1 MPCIN
6 AWREYSYCRSHTR
19 LLAIVLPQ
27 RNDLLRREEHRCL
40 PSSATATFHDVW
52 GIAADG
58 RQLVCR
64 IVRMSRAHPPVWDS
78 SAAPIGEP
86 APAVHPVSPL
96 RAATL
101 LSELWS
107 PRVIAE
113 LDDHC
118 VKVARLEG
126 DFAWHAH
133 PDEDELFYVLAGCL
147 HIALP
152 DRQVVLHAGELFV
165 VPRGVR
171 HRPSAA
177 STCLV
182 MLIEQRATAHAGDA
196 DTPHSRSLADQ
207 LRPIEGLHAAPPNPA
222 LAAASASAGPGAA
235 TSAAPCPTHDA
246 ATPISREGP

>member
-1 MPCIN
+1 M
-6 AWREYSYCRSHTR
+6 
-19 LLAIVLPQ
+19 
-27 RNDLLRREEHRCL
+27 NDSDS
-40 PSSATATFHDVW
+40 PAGNDGATP
-52 GIAADG
+52 
-58 RQLVCR
+58 
-64 IVRMSRAHPPVWDS
+64 VRGPGA
-78 SAAPIGEP
+78 
-86 APAVHPVSPL
+86 AVHPVSPL
-96 RAATL
+96 RAAML

-133 PDEDELFYVLAGCL
+133 ADEDELFYVLDGCL

-152 DRQVVLHAGELFV
+152 DRQVVLHAGELYV

-171 HRPSAA
+171 HRPSAT

-196 DTPHSRSLADQ
+196 DTPRSRPLADQ
-207 LRPIEGLHAAPPNPA
+207 LRPIEGLHAAPAHPVMTA
-222 LAAASASAGPGAA
+222 GSA
-235 TSAAPCPTHDA
+235 DDE
-246 ATPISREGP
+246 ATPTPHEGP